1 MARTAVMRP
10 CLNKRDAQH
19 AANLGKGPVSFH
31 PLHFHAGCIEIKL
44 FPTEFATKNIPV
56 PTNIGIIKEDWLR
69 EQDSLSRQQYKKLF
83 KFMKLIESYLYR

>member
-19 AANLGKGPVSFH
+19 AANFGKGPVSFH
-31 PLHFHAGCIEIKL
+31 PPHFHAECIEIKS

-56 PTNIGIIKEDWLR
+56 PTNIGRIREELVAGAGFVQTQTIKIR
-69 EQDSLSRQQYKKLF
+69 
-83 KFMKLIESYLYR
+83 I

>member
-1 MARTAVMRP
+1 MHT

-44 FPTEFATKNIPV
+44 YPTEFATKNIPV
-56 PTNIGIIKEDWLR
+56 PTNIGIIRKELVVGAGFA
-69 EQDSLSRQQYKKLF
+69 Q
-83 KFMKLIESYLYR
+83 ESTIQKTI

>member
-1 MARTAVMRP
+1 MHP

-44 FPTEFATKNIPV
+44 FPAEFATKNIPV
-56 PTNIGIIKEDWLR
+56 PTTIGIIR
-69 EQDSLSRQQYKKLF
+69 EELVAGAGFAQTPIIQKA
-83 KFMKLIESYLYR
+83 I